1 MGIRVIKSAVAAV
14 LAIYAAVWLELSAP
28 LSAGLLAVLAVD
40 VTRKATMRS
49 ALQRLVSSIAG
60 LLLAALLFS
69 LLGFHIWVIGLF
81 IGAAYPLLA
90 RFRLKDG
97 IVTSSVIMLHVFAY
111 GSVTLTLLWNEAAL
125 LLTGLGAGAAINLLY
140 MPQGDKQLAAL
151 RRRLEELYADIFR
164 HIAAHLRNH
173 DAIWSGQE
181 LLEAQDVLRQ
191 ASSAAERL
199 AGNQLFKDD
208 HDWLSYCSMRRQQLD
223 SIHRMAALV
232 AQVYE
237 TLPHGEMVAELFD
250 GLSRDVKSDYY
261 QGNVLHKLEAV
272 EQRFR
277 QMELPGTRSE
287 FEVRAAILQL
297 ALELKHYTAI
307 ARREKKK
314 SPDA

>member
-14 LAIYAAVWLELSAP
+14 VAIYVASWLGLTDP

-40 VTRKATMRS
+40 VTRKSTLRS
-49 ALQRLVSSIAG
+49 ALQRLVSSLAG
-60 LLLAALLFS
+60 LLLAGLLFS
-69 LLGFHIWVIGLF
+69 LLGFRIWVIGLF

-97 IVTSSVIMLHVFAY
+97 IVTSSVIMLHVFAH
-111 GSVTLTLLWNEAAL
+111 GRVTVDVLTNEAVL
-125 LLTGLGAGAAINLLY
+125 LLIGLGAGTLINLIY
-140 MPQGDKQLAAL
+140 MPQGDKRLAHL
-151 RRRLEELYADIFR
+151 RRRLEQLYADIFG
-164 HIAAHLRNH
+164 HIAAHLRH
-173 DAIWSGQE
+173 PDTIWSGQE
-181 LLEAQDVLRQ
+181 LLEAQEVLQQ
-191 ASSAAERL
+191 ASSSADRL

-208 HDWLSYCSMRRQQLD
+208 HDWQSYCSMRRQQLE

-250 GLSRDVKSDYY
+250 ALCRDVKSDYY
-261 QGNVLHKLEAV
+261 QGNVLHKLETV
-272 EQRFR
+272 EERFK
-277 QMELPGTRSE
+277 QMELPRTRSE

-297 ALELKHYTAI
+297 ALELKYYIAI

-314 SPDA
+314 SPNA